1 MALQKLLAKAAA
13 RESWARAWSNIG
25 ERRHFDRA
33 AGAAAS
39 SQGISIALFD
49 GVFWSVVEY
58 VFEYVVLGVRFSPRR
73 APEEGR
79 IVTEIAILPQIIAP
93 KGAIVCS
100 TRRIIAQKFCYDAC
114 SDP

>member
-1 MALQKLLAKAAA
+1 MALQKLLAKTAA

-39 SQGISIALFD
+39 SSQAIPIALVD
-49 GVFWSVVEY
+49 GVFWSGV
-58 VFEYVVLGVRFSPRR
+58 EYVVLGIHFSPRR

-100 TRRIIAQKFCYDAC
+100 SWIASQKFWWDAGR
-114 SDP
+114 DP

>member
-1 MALQKLLAKAAA
+1 MALQKLLAKATA

-39 SQGISIALFD
+39 SQGISIALVD
-49 GVFWSVVEY
+49 GVFWSDV
-58 VFEYVVLGVRFSPRR
+58 EYVVLGVRFSPRR

-79 IVTEIAILPQIIAP
+79 IVTEIAVLPKIIAP

-100 TRRIIAQKFCYDAC
+100 SWWITAQKFWRDAG